1 MNYQENLLGYD
12 EVVDTLA
19 DSITVYRKI
28 STPLR
33 DGFQFPDLLSLYDA
47 YPHLREMYDDRRTFA
62 AQFIDLTAEETIAV
76 LDELAVRTGVPRD
89 KVEQV
94 AFRAFSIAGRTYR
107 LVRHNLAEIQ
117 DIREEASLIFRMED
131 GEGLG
136 LLNPAA

>member
-1 MNYQENLLGYD
+1 MNYQENLLGSD
-12 EVVDTLA
+12 EAVDTLA

-28 STPLR
+28 SAPLQ
-33 DGFQFPDLLSLYDA
+33 DGFQFPDLLALYDA
-47 YPHLREMYDDRRTFA
+47 YPHLREMYVDRRTFA
-62 AQFIDLTAEETIAV
+62 AQFIDLTAEETIDV
-76 LDELAVRTGVPRD
+76 LDELAIRTGVLRD

-117 DIREEASLIFRMED
+117 DIREESTLIFLMED

-136 LLNPAA
+136 ILNAAA

>member
-62 AQFIDLTAEETIAV
+62 AQFIDLTAEETLAV

-107 LVRHNLAEIQ
+107 LVRHNSAEIQ
-117 DIREEASLIFRMED
+117 DIREEAILIFRMED
-131 GEGLG
+131 GKGIG
-136 LLNPAA
+136 LLDQAA